1 MSTPLAAWFDQTLLI
16 RGKDAEIARLTEC
29 LRVAGLQCFMST
41 GKPEEVANHM
51 ASIAKANTDT
61 IDRLTAEVER
71 LRGSKERLAT
81 CVRAYEAWN
90 QRLSKSVYCDGYWPD
105 HEHRKAF
112 FDALTVCHAHNDLA
126 PPAKEDSDG

>member
-1 MSTPLAAWFDQTLLI
+1 MSDLGRICKHDSLARSCELCERDE
-16 RGKDAEIARLTEC
+16 EIA
-29 LRVAGLQCFMST
+29 
-41 GKPEEVANHM
+41 
-51 ASIAKANTDT
+51 
-61 IDRLTAEVER
+61 RLTAEVER
-71 LRGSKERLAT
+71 LRASKERLAT